1 MAAIK
6 RRDLADL
13 PACQIDGHG
22 DGLPGMA
29 AAGRPGQ
36 ALVLN
41 LVERRLKQTTAQ
53 ATSTNANHRS
63 EPLSGLPEVLHVTVG
78 QPW

>member
-1 MAAIK
+1 MVRVDAATMAASK

-29 AAGRPGQ
+29 AAG
-36 ALVLN
+36 
-41 LVERRLKQTTAQ
+41 ERVK
-53 ATSTNANHRS
+53 
-63 EPLSGLPEVLHVTVG
+63 LSS
-78 QPW
+78 